1 MKTMRP
7 HSPRRQHG
15 AAAME
20 FALVLPIFL
29 LILYGLIT
37 FGAAF
42 YTQLAISRAVEDG
55 ARAAIQPGITD
66 DLIKSEVINSLA
78 ASSIA
83 PRAHNANFTARRD
96 WLNTQVKPSRVIV
109 VHNAACNG
117 ASSSGAVSITVDFPY
132 DNAAGT
138 RILPSIAIPAV
149 GDFDG
154 WMPKKLV
161 SCATA
166 QI

>member
-1 MKTMRP
+1 MKTTPM
-7 HSPRRQHG
+7 HSLRQHQG

-20 FALVLPIFL
+20 FALVLPVFL

-42 YTQLAISRAVEDG
+42 YTQLAISRAAEDG

-66 DLIKSEVINSLA
+66 AMIKSEVINSLA
-78 ASSIA
+78 TSSIA
-83 PRAHNANFTARRD
+83 PHVHNADFTARRN
-96 WLNTQVKPSRVIV
+96 WLNSQVKPSRVIV
-109 VHNAACNG
+109 VRNTACNG
-117 ASSSGAVSITVDFPY
+117 AGSAGAVSITVDFPY

>member
-1 MKTMRP
+1 MKTMRRP
-7 HSPRRQHG
+7 FPKAQRG
-15 AAAME
+15 ASAME
-20 FALVLPIFL
+20 FALVLPVFL

-42 YTQLAISRAVEDG
+42 YTQLAVSRAAEDG
-55 ARAAIQPGITD
+55 ARAAIQPGITND
-66 DLIKSEVINSLA
+66 MIKAEVINSLA
-78 ASSIA
+78 TSSIA
-83 PRAHNANFTARRD
+83 PRAQNTSFTTRRD
-96 WLNTQVKPSRVIV
+96 WLNTQVKPSRVTV
-109 VHNAACNG
+109 VRNTACNG
-117 ASSSGAVSITVDFPY
+117 AGSTGAVSITVDFPY

-138 RILPSIAIPAV
+138 RILPSITIPAI
-149 GDFDG
+149 GDIDG

>member
-1 MKTMRP
+1 MSRQP
-7 HSPRRQHG
+7 AHSPAGQQG

-20 FALVLPIFL
+20 FALVLPVFL

-42 YTQLAISRAVEDG
+42 YTQLAISRAAEDG

-66 DLIKSEVINSLA
+66 AMIKSEVINSLA

-83 PRAHNANFTARRD
+83 PRAHNTNFTTRRD

-117 ASSSGAVSITVDFPY
+117 AGSSGAVSITVDFPY

-138 RILPSIAIPAV
+138 RILPSITIPAV
-149 GDFDG
+149 GDIDG

>member
-7 HSPRRQHG
+7 HSLRRQHG

-83 PRAHNANFTARRD
+83 PRAHNTNFTARRD